1 LLEFYSKLKLNQI
14 SSGQPNSVLAGK
26 SGIRTGEKIR
36 VVRIAHASLTPAL
49 RGRER
54 AIVRSF
60 PNVDMQVITPPRWK
74 ETGVDVE
81 TVPDEYFPVIK
92 AGTFLSKHIQL
103 FAYNPFPI
111 IRAFRKHQPHI
122 IDMDHEPYS
131 VPCAEIL
138 TLRNMFAPQAKIVM
152 QTAQNI
158 LKRYPPPFSFLEKR
172 ALKQVSAAY
181 MCSETVREV
190 LETKHFTNPTVL
202 APFGIDSDLFFPREK
217 TEKSKDRPF
226 TIGYVGRL
234 MPAKGLLVLIEAL
247 TKIKSKNW
255 RFLVV
260 GDGGQKDL
268 MREKLAF
275 HGLLERCEF
284 VGAVPYEETPEYFH
298 KMDVLIVPTRTTKK
312 IREQFGRVIIEAMAC
327 EIPVIGS
334 TCGAIPEVIADAG
347 LIFPES
353 DSGQLANQM
362 LRIIEDEDL
371 QKKLATAGRKRV
383 LENYT
388 WNHAAS
394 QIYSA
399 YLKVLDKREN
409 QGERK

>member
-1 LLEFYSKLKLNQI
+1 MLEFLSDLQLNQNDFAYG
-14 SSGQPNSVLAGK
+14 SKTAEDLKAG
-26 SGIRTGEKIR
+26 GKIR

-54 AIVRSF
+54 AIARCF
-60 PNVDMQVITPPRWK
+60 PNVEMQVVTPPRWK
-74 ETGVDVE
+74 ESGVLVE
-81 TVPDEYFPVIK
+81 TVPDDYFPVIK

-111 IRAFRKHQPHI
+111 IRALRKHKPHI

-131 VPCAEIL
+131 VPCAEIIA
-138 TLRNMFAPQAKIVM
+138 LRNLFAPGAKIVM

-190 LETKHFTNPTVL
+190 LKTKNFTKPAVL
-202 APFGIDSDLFFPREK
+202 APFGIDSDLFYPREK
-217 TEKSKDRPF
+217 KQKSADEPL

-234 MPAKGLLVLIEAL
+234 MPAKGVLVLIEAL
-247 TKIKSKNW
+247 GRIRDKNW

-260 GDGGQKDL
+260 GDGERKEL
-268 MREKLAF
+268 MREKLKED
-275 HGLLERCEF
+275 GLLERTEF
-284 VGAVPYEETPEYFH
+284 VGAVPYHETPEYFQ
-298 KMDVLIVPTRTTKK
+298 KMDVLVVPTRTTAK

-327 EIPVIGS
+327 EVPVIGS
-334 TCGAIPEVIADAG
+334 TCGAIPEVIAEAG

-353 DSGQLANQM
+353 DPQALAEAITQ
-362 LRIIEDEDL
+362 IINDEDL
-371 QKKLATAGRKRV
+371 RKNLAVAGRKRV

-388 WNHAAS
+388 WNHAAR

-399 YLKVLDKREN
+399 YLKVLGSERE
-409 QGERK
+409 ECL